1 MKQKQKKNKK
11 KLIIIGVFSLLIIIF
26 LLISFLFRKKEENF
40 DLTLN
45 EKRWIE
51 NNKNKVIDISIV
63 NDIPI
68 FANEGEGI
76 ILTFLDYFEQ
86 TTGLDLNKL
95 SNDSTSTYDLSFRIL
110 SENEDLKDNHILL
123 YEDNYVLLGKIEEK
137 ISNFNLLSDRKIGVL
152 KDNLDE
158 VSKYLETDSSLTFVS
173 NDDIISLF
181 SKFDSGE
188 VDYIVIP
195 RTQYLGKIISSNYFV
210 VYNLSALYNSYVFDL
225 DGNKELNSI
234 ITKKLKEWIIIN
246 YDKLYTEELNKY
258 YFELSKID
266 EKKISDFK
274 SRVYIYGYVDNLPY
288 DIEKAGNHQGLNNEF
303 LKGFEEF
310 SGAKINYKK
319 YNNIKDLE
327 DAFNKNKVDI
337 YFNYYSYDGIKN
349 VRYSMPVYSS
359 NYVILSHIE
368 NNITIDSFPS
378 LRGKTIY
385 TLKDTELANY
395 TNKNSGAEVKTYT
408 RINNLLKNK
417 DPLVMLDLNI
427 YNFYKSTK
435 LKDYYITYEGVS
447 DIKYNY
453 GVNNDEINDTFSK
466 IFQFYLMNSNHKS
479 LINQGMTKLLKA
491 NFLSDISDTQYIL
504 LGIVIILSFI
514 LLFKKRTNVKINKY
528 GNTKYIDA
536 LTSLKNRNYLI
547 ENVEKW
553 DDSKTFPKTI
563 IIIDLNRLKDV
574 NNNFGYKEGDRL
586 IKAAANILIS
596 NQIEKSE
603 IIRTDGNEF
612 LVYMVGYDKTYVLDY
627 VRKLQRLFRDL
638 PYEHGAT
645 LGYSTINDDIK
656 EIEDAI
662 NEATLDMLTNK
673 ENRPLDV

>member
-1 MKQKQKKNKK
+1 MKLKKNNKK
-11 KLIIIGVFSLLIIIF
+11 KIILIGISLLFIIF
-26 LLISFLFRKKEENF
+26 VLLISFFFGKKEENY
-40 DLTLN
+40 DLSLS

-51 NNKNKVIDISIV
+51 GNKNKVIDISIV

-95 SNDSTSTYDLSFRIL
+95 SNENSTSYDLSFKVL
-110 SENEDLKDNHILL
+110 SETENIKDNHILL
-123 YEDNYVLLGKIEEK
+123 FKDNFVLLGKIEEK
-137 ISNFNLLSDRKIGVL
+137 ISNLNLLSDRKIGVL
-152 KDNLDE
+152 KENLDE
-158 VSKYLETDSSLTFVS
+158 VSKYLETDSALTFVS
-173 NDDIISLF
+173 NEDIVSLF

-188 VDYIVIP
+188 LDYIAIP

-210 VYNLSALYNSYVFDL
+210 VYNLSALNNSYVFDL
-225 DGNKELNSI
+225 NGNKELNSI
-234 ITKKLKEWIIIN
+234 FSKKLNEWLIIN
-246 YDKLYTEELNKY
+246 YDKLYIEELNKY

-274 SRVYIYGYVDNLPY
+274 SRVYIYGYIDNLPY
-288 DIEKAGNHQGLNNEF
+288 DIEKAGNHQGINKEF
-303 LKGFEEF
+303 LEGFEQF

-319 YNNIKDLE
+319 YNNIDDLQ
-327 DAFNKNKVDI
+327 DAFNKKNVDF
-337 YFNYYSYDGIKN
+337 YFNYYSYDDIKN
-349 VRYSMPVYSS
+349 VQYLMPIYTS
-359 NYVILSHIE
+359 NYVILSHID
-368 NNITIDSFPS
+368 NNVTIDSFPS

-385 TLKDTELANY
+385 TLKDTALANY
-395 TNKNSGAEVKTYT
+395 MNKNSGAEVKTYT

-417 DPLVMLDLNI
+417 DPLVMLDLNV

-435 LKDYYITYEGVS
+435 LKDYYIIYEGVS

-453 GVNNDEINDTFSK
+453 GVNKDEINDTFSK
-466 IFQFYLMNSNHKS
+466 IFQFYLMNSNHKA
-479 LINQGMTKLLKA
+479 LINQGMTKLLKS

-504 LGIVIILSFI
+504 LGIVVILSLM
-514 LLFKKRTNVKINKY
+514 LLLRKKTNVKINKY

-553 DDSKTFPKTI
+553 DESKVLPKTI

-586 IKAAANILIS
+586 IKAAANILIN

-612 LVYMVGYDKTYVLDY
+612 LVYLVGYDKAYVLDY
-627 VRKLQRLFRDL
+627 VRKLQKLFKDL

-673 ENRPLDV
+673 ETRSLDV